1 MTARRLRFEVF
12 DPDDEGRREALCGL
26 GNGTRGAAPS
36 PHVAVQD
43 GVHRRETSR
52 STT

>member
-1 MTARRLRFEVF
+1 MTARRLRFEGF
-12 DPDDEGRREALCGL
+12 DPDDEGHREALCAL

-36 PHVAVQD
+36 PPMAVQD
-43 GVHRRETSR
+43 GVQRRETSR